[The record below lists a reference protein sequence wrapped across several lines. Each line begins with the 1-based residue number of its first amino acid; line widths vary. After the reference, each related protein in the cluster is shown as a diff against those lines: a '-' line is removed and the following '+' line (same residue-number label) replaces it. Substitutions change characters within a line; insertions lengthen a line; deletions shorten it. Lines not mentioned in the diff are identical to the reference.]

1 MCVGAGSAGLGV
13 CDQVCILY
21 YIVLYCT
28 MIGMMNIVVHLLYM
42 CIQVP
47 CLFILYDVLCVLTQ
61 IVRGLI
67 ESGLTREQA
76 LSHFTVCTVQGALG
90 STTNSIKETSHI
102 NDITRAWVNEAVPD
116 GSSLL
121 ETMATFKPHVL
132 LGLSAS
138 PNIFTEDLI
147 RMMASNT
154 ERPII
159 MPMSNPTSRCECTPE
174 QAYTYTH
181 GRAIVSTG
189 TGFPPVELPSGVT
202 LIPSQCNARL

>member
-1 MCVGAGSAGLGV
+1 M
-13 CDQVCILY
+13 
-21 YIVLYCT
+21 
-28 MIGMMNIVVHLLYM
+28 
-42 CIQVP
+42 
-47 CLFILYDVLCVLTQ
+47 
-61 IVRGLI
+61 I

-90 STTNSIKETSHI
+90 STTNSTKETSHI

-202 LIPSQCNARL
+202 LIPSQCNVRL